1 MLKLSNKQDIGAQLD
16 HAHKMEQK
24 ARREA
29 LIKQLS
35 SLRYLLRQEL
45 AVRGHEASESNLIQL
60 LQLRS
65 GDDPQLKKWIN
76 DQKYCSP
83 DILNEQ
89 IEIMANS
96 VLSSILVEIQSAA
109 FFSILA
115 DEATDVNRCGQ
126 MCVCIRW
133 VNDEYE
139 VSEDL
144 IGLMQVPQTDSSTL
158 FGALRDVCIRC
169 MLPFVKCRGQAYDGA
184 ANMSGHLNGVAA
196 CVKHEQSAALHV
208 HCLAHSLN
216 LCLQDVAR
224 VCETIRE
231 GLHLVM
237 ELVQLIKWS
246 PKRSS
251 LFEKLQGEMSPG
263 AHDLRALCPTRW
275 TVRTG
280 AIHAVIENYATLCH
294 ALDEIHA
301 SGRDEYAMKAGGCLQ
316 QMEKFRTFFGL
327 KLGYLVFSITE
338 QLSVTLQRKDTT
350 VQEANEAALL
360 SGRYLSQLRNEEEY
374 GRF

>member
-1 MLKLSNKQDIGAQLD
+1 M
-16 HAHKMEQK
+16 
-24 ARREA
+24 
-29 LIKQLS
+29 
-35 SLRYLLRQEL
+35 
-45 AVRGHEASESNLIQL
+45 
-60 LQLRS
+60 
-65 GDDPQLKKWIN
+65 
-76 DQKYCSP
+76 
-83 DILNEQ
+83 
-89 IEIMANS
+89 
-96 VLSSILVEIQSAA
+96 
-109 FFSILA
+109 
-115 DEATDVNRCGQ
+115 
-126 MCVCIRW
+126 
-133 VNDEYE
+133 
-139 VSEDL
+139 
-144 IGLMQVPQTDSSTL
+144 
-158 FGALRDVCIRC
+158 
-169 MLPFVKCRGQAYDGA
+169 
-184 ANMSGHLNGVAA
+184 
-196 CVKHEQSAALHV
+196 

-231 GLHLVM
+231 GLHLVT

-246 PKRSS
+246 PERSS
-251 LFEKLQGEMSPG
+251 LFEKLKGEMSPG
-263 AHDLRALCPTRW
+263 THDLRPLCPTRW

>member
-1 MLKLSNKQDIGAQLD
+1 
-16 HAHKMEQK
+16 
-24 ARREA
+24 
-29 LIKQLS
+29 
-35 SLRYLLRQEL
+35 
-45 AVRGHEASESNLIQL
+45 
-60 LQLRS
+60 
-65 GDDPQLKKWIN
+65 
-76 DQKYCSP
+76 
-83 DILNEQ
+83 
-89 IEIMANS
+89 
-96 VLSSILVEIQSAA
+96 
-109 FFSILA
+109 
-115 DEATDVNRCGQ
+115 

-169 MLPFVKCRGQAYDGA
+169 MLPFEKCRGQAYDGA

-208 HCLAHSLN
+208 YCLAHSLN

-237 ELVQLIKWS
+237 ELIQLIKWS

-251 LFEKLQGEMSPG
+251 LFEELKGEMSLE
-263 AHDLRALCPTRW
+263 AHDLRPLCLTRW

-280 AIHAVIENYATLCH
+280 AIHAVIESYATLCQ

-301 SGRDEYAMKAGGCLQ
+301 SGRDEYAMKAGGFLQ
-316 QMEKFRTFFGL
+316 QMKNVRTFFGL

-338 QLSVTLQRKDTT
+338 QLSVTLQRKDTA
-350 VQEANEAALL
+350 VQEANEDALL
-360 SGRYLSQLRNEEEY
+360 SGRYLSQLSNEEEY
-374 GRF
+374 GRFYEQIVQSFQGVTEGPVLPRKRKIPRHVNDGADPHQYAIPKDHFRQQCFQVLDVVTNELSRRFDQQDLKTVVEMEKMLLAACDSKSDKEILIPQLVERVYEKDLQEWIS